1 MLKLVKYK
9 FPKIIDEENQGVLHV
24 FESDKIPFKIKRIFT
39 VVNAYAKSK
48 RGEHAHKVCNQLLVC
63 LSGEIE
69 LLCDDGKNKETFLL
83 ESGGDSIW
91 VPSGVWAEQTYNT
104 NNSVLLVI
112 CDKSFDEDDYIR
124 DYDEFIKWKKI
135 S

>member
-1 MLKLVKYK
+1 VLKLVKYK
-9 FPKIIDEENQGVLHV
+9 FPKMIDEENQGVLHV
-24 FESDKIPFKIKRIFT
+24 FESDKIPFPIKRIFT
-39 VVNAYAKSK
+39 VVNASAKSK
-48 RGEHAHKVCNQLLVC
+48 RGEHAHKACNQLLIC

-69 LLCDDGKNKETFLL
+69 LFCDDGKNKETFLL
-83 ESGGDSIW
+83 ESDGDSIG

-112 CDKSFDEDDYIR
+112 CDKPFSESDYIR